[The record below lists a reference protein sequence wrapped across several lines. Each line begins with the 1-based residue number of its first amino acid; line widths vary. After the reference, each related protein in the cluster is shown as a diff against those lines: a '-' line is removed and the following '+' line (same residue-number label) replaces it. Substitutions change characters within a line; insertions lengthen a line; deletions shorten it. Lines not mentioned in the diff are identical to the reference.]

1 MMKKT
6 VLRKKKIAV
15 ISKRRNVSDFF
26 RLEADNCSCLVSV
39 MSVMPHTPE
48 EYDVVIVDTEGGY
61 TIPQVGNIYRII
73 SDGEESDDNTFFWP
87 VAVESVRR
95 IFEGYIAEAAATVME
110 RDSSALCL
118 IGEREKAVIHKE
130 HTIPLTESEY
140 KVLMRLGEADGQ
152 PVSREEL
159 RAVLGAED
167 GNITDVYICHLR
179 RKLEVPFGTRIIETV
194 RLRGYRLTV
203 KIKV

>member
-1 MMKKT
+1 MEKT
-6 VLRKKKIAV
+6 VLRKRKIAV

-26 RLEADNCSCLVSV
+26 RLEAESCSCLVSV

-48 EYDVVIVDTEGGY
+48 EYDAVIVDTEGGY
-61 TIPQVGNIYRII
+61 TIPQAHNIYRII
-73 SDGEESDDNTFFWP
+73 SGGDELGENTFVWP
-87 VAVESVRR
+87 VSVESVRK
-95 IFEGYIAEAAATVME
+95 IFEGYIAESASTVKDQ
-110 RDSSALCL
+110 DSSVLC
-118 IGEREKAVIHKE
+118 ITGEKEKAVIYKE

-140 KVLMRLGEADGQ
+140 RVLMRLGEAEGM

-167 GNITDVYICHLR
+167 GNIADVYICHLR

>member
-1 MMKKT
+1 MEKT
-6 VLRKKKIAV
+6 VLRKRKIAV

-26 RLEADNCSCLVSV
+26 RLEAESCSCLVSV

-48 EYDVVIVDTEGGY
+48 EYDAVIVDTEGGY
-61 TIPQVGNIYRII
+61 TIPQAHNIYRII
-73 SDGEESDDNTFFWP
+73 SGGDELGENTFVWP
-87 VAVESVRR
+87 VAVESVRK
-95 IFEGYIAEAAATVME
+95 IFEGYIVESASTVRD
-110 RDSSALCL
+110 RDSSVLC
-118 IGEREKAVIHKE
+118 ITGEKEKAVIYKE
-130 HTIPLTESEY
+130 QTIPLTESEY
-140 KVLMRLGEADGQ
+140 RVLMRLGEAEGM

-167 GNITDVYICHLR
+167 GNIADVYICHLR

-203 KIKV
+203 KIKA